1 MQSTIVSSVLVCGL
15 AISTNAIAQQ
25 IPAIETGPRLVTSQL
40 INGELEMRD
49 AATNNVII
57 ARQRIE
63 AMRGFGDF
71 VTNVRLQQQPTGADI
86 IIDVRNASS
95 SAKKLGVIGVGV
107 INLGE
112 NVEYFDSS
120 EAGVWVAKRASTM
133 VGNCKM
139 YPDDLYSP
147 AMVLRNNEMAV
158 GVSLNYPVMDY
169 KHDVKVL
176 IDSPGGYMAQGDA
189 GKGWTVRFG
198 LANYGTE
205 GMVMNEGK
213 LNAGES
219 RTYVVSIR
227 ITKNP
232 QEWVSTLLPYRNFFR
247 STYGGVQYQRKT
259 TPVLGVTLAD
269 PSQISA
275 ANPLGYRGD
284 LRPDINGFART
295 KQFLLRPVG
304 WPSTMLWMPTGLF
317 NEHQEQNFPYQ
328 VGSQWNRSPQM
339 QTALDPVNGLP
350 GVPAAGRELGI
361 WWGRSLLQ
369 SRTWNSSDAIKFDP
383 DNPEHRARAFAEL
396 DGIAATGATMVG
408 LDTFIQPHTPIWK
421 SIPWLR
427 AMKERHPQLSF
438 VTEPAQC
445 DVLHTVAATYVTGFN
460 LFPPDNTTD
469 ASKLYNIKGPNIMAD
484 FINPGHETWGS
495 MSYHQH
501 RRFFGSVPDATKM
514 EDDMRKFAEWG
525 YRPVFFDISTMPTNV
540 TTGPSWETSLPTAI
554 VATDPVIQ
562 ALKRGQRPNGAQA
575 SAPAPSAG
583 SSSGSSGS
591 SGTSGSSAN
600 SGSSGSS
607 NSGTSGSGS
616 SQQAQATKPAE
627 PKKSSASTK
636 PVVVK
641 PATPPAAAAK
651 PAKASEP
658 AKTAPKTS
666 SYATMSVRKPAKK

>member
-1 MQSTIVSSVLVCGL
+1 MCGL
-15 AISTNAIAQQ
+15 AISATAVAQQ
-25 IPAIETGPRLVTSQL
+25 IPAIETGPRLVSSQL

-49 AATNNVII
+49 LSNNRVII

-63 AMRGFGDF
+63 PMRGFGDF

-86 IIDVRNASS
+86 IIDVRNTGSA
-95 SAKKLGVIGVGV
+95 AKKLGVIGVGV

-120 EAGVWVAKRASTM
+120 EAGVWVAKRASNM

-147 AMVLRNNEMAV
+147 AMVIRNSDMAV

-198 LANYGTE
+198 LANYGNE
-205 GMVMNEGK
+205 GMQMHQGM
-213 LNAGES
+213 LPAGES

-259 TPVLGVTLAD
+259 TPVLGVTIAD
-269 PSQISA
+269 PTQISA
-275 ANPLGYRGD
+275 SNPLGYHGG

-295 KQFLLRPVG
+295 KQHLLRPVG
-304 WPSTMLWMPTGLF
+304 WPTTMLWMPTGLF
-317 NEHQEQNFPYQ
+317 NENQNQNFPYQ

-339 QTALDPVNGLP
+339 ATALDPVNGLP

-369 SRTWNSSDAIKFDP
+369 SNTWNSADMIKFDP
-383 DNPEHRARAFAEL
+383 DNPAHRARAFEEL
-396 DGIAATGATMVG
+396 DGIAATGATVVG
-408 LDTFIQPHTPIWK
+408 LDTYIQPHTPIWK
-421 SIPWLR
+421 SIPWLK

-438 VTEPAQC
+438 VTEPAQS
-445 DVLHTVAATYVTGFN
+445 DVLHTVAATYVTGFT
-460 LFPPDNTTD
+460 LSPAPGTTD
-469 ASKLYNIKGPNIMAD
+469 ERKLYNISGPNVMMD

-495 MSYHQH
+495 MSYHHH
-501 RRFFGSVPDATKM
+501 RRLLGGMPSLAKM
-514 EDDMRKFAEWG
+514 EEDMRKWAQWG
-525 YRPVFFDISTMPTNV
+525 YRPVFFDVMNMPAN
-540 TTGPSWETSLPTAI
+540 TTAGPSWETSLPTAI

-562 ALKRGQRPNGAQA
+562 ALKRGQRPGAAQA
-575 SAPAPSAG
+575 SGGSGGSG
-583 SSSGSSGS
+583 SSSQQAAVQAPASQP
-591 SGTSGSSAN
+591 AAK
-600 SGSSGSS
+600 SS
-607 NSGTSGSGS
+607 NSG
-616 SQQAQATKPAE
+616 
-627 PKKSSASTK
+627 KSI
-636 PVVVK
+636 VVK
-641 PATPPAAAAK
+641 GKSTP
-651 PAKASEP
+651 KA
-658 AKTAPKTS
+658 APKTTGYITNS
-666 SYATMSVRKPAKK
+666 AQRPKK

>member
-49 AATNNVII
+49 AVTNNVII

-120 EAGVWVAKRASTM
+120 EAGVWVAKRTSTM

-147 AMVLRNNEMAV
+147 AMVLRNNNMAV

-198 LANYGTE
+198 LANNGTE

-328 VGSQWNRSPQM
+328 VGSQWNRSAQM

-369 SRTWNSSDAIKFDP
+369 SRTWNSGDAIKFDP
-383 DNPEHRARAFAEL
+383 DNPEQRARAFAEL

-427 AMKERHPQLSF
+427 AMKDRHPQLSF

-445 DVLHTVAATYVTGFN
+445 DVLHTVAATYVTGFT
-460 LFPPDNTTD
+460 LSPAAGTTD
-469 ASKLYNIKGPNIMAD
+469 EKKLYQITGPNVMAD

-495 MSYHQH
+495 MSYHHH
-501 RRFFGSVPDATKM
+501 RRLLGANPSVTKM
-514 EDDMRKFAEWG
+514 EEDMRKFASWG
-525 YRPVFFDISTMPTNV
+525 YRPVFFDVNTMPANATA
-540 TTGPSWETSLPTAI
+540 GPSWETSLPTAI
-554 VATDPVIQ
+554 VAADPVIQ
-562 ALKRGQRPNGAQA
+562 ALKRGQRATAQA
-575 SAPAPSAG
+575 SAPSPSSGG
-583 SSSGSSGS
+583 SSGSSSSSGTSGSSGS
-591 SGTSGSSAN
+591 SG
-600 SGSSGSS
+600 
-607 NSGTSGSGS
+607 GTSQKQASQPVKPS
-616 SQQAQATKPAE
+616 SSIKT
-627 PKKSSASTK
+627 
-636 PVVVK
+636 VVVK
-641 PATPPAAAAK
+641 NTQPPK
-651 PAKASEP
+651 P
-658 AKTAPKTS
+658 APKTTS
-666 SYATMSVRKPAKK
+666 FVTNAVRQTTKK